1 MHDVGM
7 AQALED
13 LHFAPHALLV
23 PLDFLRNGLQRD
35 IVRDVRSLGGV
46 SMRGRMGCGRGDR
59 EDGCGRGGLGG
70 GCEGGRGR
78 RGGAALTKVPPVL
91 MVRAMSRAVV
101 AVRRSGGCAHT
112 VVVVVVTYLGGVV
125 AAVVVVVVATR
136 WAAWAAIDC
145 PRE

>member
-70 GCEGGRGR
+70 CEVRHGRTDGT
-78 RGGAALTKVPPVL
+78 ALDEVPLLWWYVPCRTL
-91 MVRAMSRAVV
+91 R
-101 AVRRSGGCAHT
+101 
-112 VVVVVVTYLGGVV
+112 
-125 AAVVVVVVATR
+125 
-136 WAAWAAIDC
+136 
-145 PRE
+145 